1 MANVKEVEGIGKVNG
16 RKLERGG
23 IRTLDGLLKGGASRK
38 GRKEIAKNCKISE
51 KLVLE
56 WVNRADLFRIKGVAG
71 QYSDLLENSGVD
83 TVKELAK
90 RQAKN
95 LRSRMVTVNK
105 KKKLV
110 RQLPNEKML
119 NKWIRQAKR
128 LKKVVTY

>member
-16 RKLERGG
+16 RKLEKDG
-23 IRTLDGLLKGGASRK
+23 IRTLEGLLKRGASRK

-51 KLVLE
+51 KRVLE
-56 WVNRADLFRIKGVAG
+56 WVNRADLCRIKGVASE
-71 QYSDLLENSGVD
+71 YSDLLENSGVD

-90 RQAKN
+90 RKAKN
-95 LRSRMVTVNK
+95 LRARMVTVNS